1 MSNTMAARAA
11 RANRLRQVYT
21 LLALGVIFVLAA
33 LILRPDP
40 YSFPAGVLLFGA
52 GMLVAMLLYP
62 LRLGIAGCLTT
73 ALGIAVFLTFKHII
87 PGNLVLAFFI
97 LAIGVGLLG
106 IALLARQGYV
116 GKGALSPAFIVLL
129 VGLIELLL
137 PLNFTPPNFVL
148 FMLSLWLPGIG
159 LLVVGIAYLFS
170 NARSYSS

>member
-21 LLALGVIFVLAA
+21 LLALGVVFILAA
-33 LILRPDP
+33 LILHPDP

-52 GMLVAMLLYP
+52 GMLVATLLYP

-73 ALGIAVFLTFKHII
+73 ALGVAVFLTFKHII
-87 PGNLVLAFFI
+87 PGNLVLAFYI
-97 LAIGVGLLG
+97 LAIGFGLLG
-106 IALLARQGYV
+106 IALLARKGYV

-129 VGLIELLL
+129 VGLVELLL
-137 PLNFTPPNFVL
+137 PLNLTPPNFVL

-170 NARSYSS
+170 NARSYPS